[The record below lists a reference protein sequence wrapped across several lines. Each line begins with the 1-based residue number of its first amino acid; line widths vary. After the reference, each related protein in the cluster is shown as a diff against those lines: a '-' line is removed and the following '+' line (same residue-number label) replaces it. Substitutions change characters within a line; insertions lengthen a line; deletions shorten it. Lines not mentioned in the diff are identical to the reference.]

1 MGSPQLVT
9 SHTKQELE
17 AMCIAKRI
25 NSVGK
30 KHDLVARLAV
40 EMDGNVNVC
49 IYDGILNNVPS
60 SVSELN
66 KQPVRYLRAV
76 LAYHGILSVGVKQEL
91 IIRIGLLKCGQQQAA
106 FSRERKGLLELISML
121 RALFVDECKQD
132 RKCAPMRKRT
142 FASNETTHMTTREAA
157 TARTHCTTSPQKEN
171 SYDVIGILDDLE
183 KKIIVEEKEMQT
195 HVNKISVSKKSKAS
209 ENLENGPPAKRVKTA
224 DSLSTRPRSQRHR
237 KVPQKIK
244 ESFSNKEGDSV
255 SVGSKVMVLWTE
267 KELDGTMLRRNTVA
281 R

>member
-1 MGSPQLVT
+1 
-9 SHTKQELE
+9 
-17 AMCIAKRI
+17 MCIAKRI

-30 KHDLVARLAV
+30 KHDLVARLAG
-40 EMDGNVNVC
+40 EMDGDVNVC

-91 IIRIGLLKCGQQQAA
+91 IIHIGLLKCGQQQAA

-121 RALFVDECKQD
+121 RAPFVDECKQD

-142 FASNETTHMTTREAA
+142 FASTC
-157 TARTHCTTSPQKEN
+157 CTTSPQKEN

-183 KKIIVEEKEMQT
+183 KKILVEEKEMQT
-195 HVNKISVSKKSKAS
+195 HMNKISVSKKSKAS
-209 ENLENGPPAKRVKTA
+209 ENLENSPPAKRVKTA

-237 KVPQKIK
+237 KYHRK
-244 ESFSNKEGDSV
+244 
-255 SVGSKVMVLWTE
+255 
-267 KELDGTMLRRNTVA
+267 
-281 R
+281 